1 MVIKA
6 TFKAGETS
14 IKVNAL
20 HQWDYG
26 QRLEIEAED
35 LPQIFEVHFA
45 CKDMTEAVVVSCAAN
60 DGVGIVTIPN
70 RCLEQSK
77 PITAWIYEIDGEQGT
92 TTKTISIP
100 IVARVRPS
108 KTDEIP
114 QGIHDKYTELIT
126 LVNDTLGRLES
137 GEVVIG
143 KAQSATNA
151 DYATSAGNASTAAN
165 ATTANTARYATDAE
179 SCEAAQTAVKSV
191 FAGCAQ
197 KLMTV
202 PTTYENTD
210 MVEIN
215 QRGLYMVKIKDSS
228 GNYQTDMIYVHDV
241 TSSNPGVTDH
251 SCGRKVA
258 YNSTS
263 KCILT
268 TTETSKIEW
277 LALISDTAVGELYSS
292 TMGG

>member
-114 QGIHDKYTELIT
+114 QAQPLCYCKDLTLIDCT
-126 LVNDTLGRLES
+126 MEGCDLSFEYSEVDATVNGHIDS
-137 GEVVIG
+137 V
-143 KAQSATNA
+143 KN
-151 DYATSAGNASTAAN
+151 
-165 ATTANTARYATDAE
+165 
-179 SCEAAQTAVKSV
+179 VKSGRV
-191 FAGCAQ
+191 VA
-197 KLMTV
+197 
-202 PTTYENTD
+202 
-210 MVEIN
+210 
-215 QRGLYMVKIKDSS
+215 DS
-228 GNYQTDMIYVHDV
+228 
-241 TSSNPGVTDH
+241 
-251 SCGRKVA
+251 
-258 YNSTS
+258 
-263 KCILT
+263 
-268 TTETSKIEW
+268 
-277 LALISDTAVGELYSS
+277 VGEIVSS
-292 TMGG
+292 DAVMECIGEIIIR